1 MGKKCRHFCSI
12 LKMCDQIGI
21 QLSSFRLLIPPGL
34 KLAPLIERIGKGVLM
49 EESQKVGGVL
59 TDQSL
64 ISRRPS

>member
-1 MGKKCRHFCSI
+1 
-12 LKMCDQIGI
+12 MCDQIGM

-49 EESQKVGGVL
+49 EGSQKVGGVL
-59 TDQSL
+59 PDQSL